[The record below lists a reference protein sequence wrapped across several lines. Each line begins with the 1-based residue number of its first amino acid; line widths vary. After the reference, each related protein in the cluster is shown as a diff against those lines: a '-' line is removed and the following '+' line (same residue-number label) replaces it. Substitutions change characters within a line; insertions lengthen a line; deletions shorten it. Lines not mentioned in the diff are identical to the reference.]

1 MIIRFNRKMRRYEVY
16 GPQSVVRN
24 VELQPLFV
32 CRSLEAARDYVW
44 RVKA

>member
-16 GPQSVVRN
+16 GPHSVVRN
-24 VELQPLFV
+24 GELQPLFV
-32 CRSLEAARDYVW
+32 CRSLEAARNYVG